1 MAVGKPIK
9 LFASPRFRAP
19 LRIAVTF
26 LIISYFYLYSSD
38 WLVDVLVPTHW
49 QFAVNVSKGFIYV
62 TLVAIGLVYFIHD
75 ALAQMQVAE
84 ERYKQLFDASPDG
97 IAVVALNGHIE
108 SANPA
113 LSKILG
119 WSEEELVEIQP
130 GELFD
135 IISPKAAK
143 IVALQ
148 NERGEQRERVIMHSK
163 DGTEIPVLL
172 TLKTFTLASG
182 EDRICAIVHELSEM
196 EKHEAKYREGERQR
210 LVGHLAGGV
219 AHDFNNLLT
228 VISGNT
234 EILLDL
240 AKPDTPQ
247 HRASNTIW
255 MAGQQAA
262 QLVRQL
268 LAFARR
274 QPLDPAP
281 FSVTDRLTELMP
293 LLEKAVG
300 AHVNLE
306 LKFDDNTWEAYADAS
321 QFENAVLNLVL
332 NAKDALRDDRTI
344 LVEANNIEVGPN
356 SRLKDV
362 LVPGEYVELSV
373 TDSGTGMEED
383 VVQRAIEPFFTTKE
397 SGHGIGLGLST
408 VFGFAKQSGG
418 HLKIRSTP
426 EQGTVVTFYLPRPMA
441 PRRHR
446 TDIVDDDEV
455 IGGNERI
462 LVVEGDA
469 LVRVFLDNALSQLG
483 YRVVAVSNIEEAM
496 ALLGTHSEID
506 LLITNVGLD
515 SGISRSAFEEEI
527 QNSHPSLAVLFISDP
542 VAQQAS
548 GDEGGISTVS
558 RPIQVE
564 DLARQIRKT
573 LKRT

>member
-1 MAVGKPIK
+1 MAVDKPIE
-9 LFASPRFRAP
+9 LFANPRFRAS
-19 LRIAVTF
+19 LRIAVIF

-38 WLVDVLVPTHW
+38 WLVEVLVPAQW
-49 QFAVNVSKGFIYV
+49 QFAVNVSKAFIYV
-62 TLVAIGLVYFIHD
+62 TVVAIGLVYFIND
-75 ALAQMQVAE
+75 ALARMQVAE

-135 IISPKAAK
+135 IISPKATK

-148 NERGEQRERVIMHSK
+148 NERGEQHDRVYLRRK
-163 DGTEIPVLL
+163 DGVEIPVLL
-172 TLKTFTLASG
+172 ALKTFTLANG

-196 EKHEAKYREGERQR
+196 EKHEVKYREGERQR

-281 FSVTDRLTELMP
+281 FSVANRLTELMP

-300 AHVNLE
+300 AHVHLE
-306 LKFDDNTWEAYADAS
+306 LKLDDNLWDAYADAA

-344 LVEANNIEVGPN
+344 LVEAENVVVGQN
-356 SRLKDV
+356 SRLKDA
-362 LVPGEYVELSV
+362 LVHGEYVALRV
-373 TDSGTGMEED
+373 TDSGTGMEEE
-383 VVQRAIEPFFTTKE
+383 VVQRAIEPFFTTKGA
-397 SGHGIGLGLST
+397 GHGIGLGLST
-408 VFGFAKQSGG
+408 VFGFAEQSGG
-418 HLKIRSTP
+418 HLQIRSTP
-426 EQGTVVTFYLPRPMA
+426 GQGTAVTFYLPRPMA
-441 PRRHR
+441 GRRLN
-446 TDIVDDDEV
+446 TDTALDDV
-455 IGGNERI
+455 MGGNERI
-462 LVVEGDA
+462 LVVEDDT

-483 YRVVAVSNIEEAM
+483 YRVVTVANLKEAM
-496 ALLGTHSEID
+496 ALLGSHSQID
-506 LLITNVGLD
+506 LLIASVSKADGM
-515 SGISRSAFEEEI
+515 SRAIFEENL
-527 QNSHPSLAVLFISDP
+527 QKSHPDLAVLFISDP
-542 VAQQAS
+542 VAEPSNGA
-548 GDEGGISTVS
+548 DAGISTVVK
-558 RPIQVE
+558 PIQVE